1 MNRFR
6 FPRGLA
12 LLCAGVML
20 VSLAG
25 CSPAADPA
33 NTQPESALSEESQPA
48 APDPVSVS
56 FVSVGDNLIH
66 SSIYN
71 QANDRAGGGNN
82 YDFSAAYANVADR
95 IAQADV
101 ATINQETVMDGI
113 DPPSSYPLF
122 NSPQTL
128 GDQMIA
134 LGFDVFNLANNHM
147 LDMGSDGLDATLQ
160 YWDSKTEVVHTG
172 AYRNPEEF
180 YQVESNT
187 VNGLK
192 IGYVGATSYTNGLS
206 LPEGSQLTYI
216 LTSEEDLLKAKIEA
230 ARKVCDV
237 VVVNVH
243 WGNEYATEPTQEQ
256 RDLAQKML
264 NWGAD
269 VILGHHPHVLQTM
282 EYLPKYDGEQGLVIY
297 SLGNFISAQD
307 QGMRMIGGML
317 NYTLTKHYDTDTVT
331 VDNVSFEPV
340 ITHYD
345 SGYKNIRL
353 YLYSQYS
360 NDLALAH
367 GVRSNTSSFSM
378 EYIDQVVS
386 AVIPAEFWTPAAS
399 EQAAA

>member
-6 FPRGLA
+6 RTKWIA
-12 LLCAGVML
+12 LLCAGAML
-20 VSLAG
+20 FTLAG
-25 CSPAADPA
+25 CSGESQPAG
-33 NTQPESALSEESQPA
+33 TQPESSLNEESQPA
-48 APDPVSVS
+48 VPEPVSVS

-66 SSIYN
+66 SSIYR
-71 QANDRAGGGNN
+71 QANARAGGGEN
-82 YDFSAAYANVADR
+82 YDFTAAYANVADR
-95 IAQADV
+95 IAQPDV
-101 ATINQETVMDGI
+101 ATINQETVMSGTDA
-113 DPPSSYPLF
+113 PSSYPLF
-122 NSPQTL
+122 NSPQAL
-128 GDQMIA
+128 GDQMID

-147 LDMGSDGLDATLQ
+147 LDMGADGLDTTLQ
-160 YWDSKTEVVHTG
+160 YWNSKTQVVHTG

-206 LPEGSQLTYI
+206 LPEGSSLTYI
-216 LTSEEDLLKAKIEA
+216 LTSEEDLLQAKIEA
-230 ARKVCDV
+230 AREVCDL
-237 VVVNVH
+237 VVVNIH

-256 RDLAQKML
+256 RELAQKML

-269 VILGHHPHVLQTM
+269 VILGHHPHVLQTI

-317 NYTLTKHYDTDTVT
+317 NYTLTKHYDTNTVT

-345 SGYKNIRL
+345 ASFSNIRL

-360 NDLALAH
+360 NDLALSH
-367 GVRSNTSSFSM
+367 GVRSNTSAFSM

-386 AVIPAEFWTPAAS
+386 AVIPEQFWTPAAS
-399 EQAAA
+399 DQAAA

>member
-6 FPRGLA
+6 RTKWIA
-12 LLCAGVML
+12 LLCAGAML
-20 VSLAG
+20 FTLAG
-25 CSPAADPA
+25 CSGESRPAD
-33 NTQPESALSEESQPA
+33 TQPESSLTEESQPA
-48 APDPVSVS
+48 APEPVSVS

-66 SSIYN
+66 SSIYR
-71 QANDRAGGGNN
+71 QANARAGGGEN
-82 YDFSAAYANVADR
+82 YDFTAAYANVADR
-95 IAQADV
+95 IAQPDV
-101 ATINQETVMDGI
+101 ATINQETVMSGTDA
-113 DPPSSYPLF
+113 PSSYPLF
-122 NSPQTL
+122 NSPQAL
-128 GDQMIA
+128 GDQMID

-147 LDMGSDGLDATLQ
+147 LDMGADGLDTTLQ
-160 YWDSKTEVVHTG
+160 YWNSKTQVVHTG

-206 LPEGSQLTYI
+206 LPEGSSLTYI
-216 LTSEEDLLKAKIEA
+216 LTSEEDLLQAKIEA
-230 ARKVCDV
+230 AREVCDL
-237 VVVNVH
+237 VVVNIH

-256 RDLAQKML
+256 RELAQKML

-269 VILGHHPHVLQTM
+269 VILGHHPHVLQTI

-317 NYTLTKHYDTDTVT
+317 NYTLTKHYDTNTVT

-345 SGYKNIRL
+345 ASFSNIRL

-360 NDLALAH
+360 NDLALSH
-367 GVRSNTSSFSM
+367 GVRSNTSAFSM

-386 AVIPAEFWTPAAS
+386 AVIPEQFWTPAAS
-399 EQAAA
+399 DQAAA